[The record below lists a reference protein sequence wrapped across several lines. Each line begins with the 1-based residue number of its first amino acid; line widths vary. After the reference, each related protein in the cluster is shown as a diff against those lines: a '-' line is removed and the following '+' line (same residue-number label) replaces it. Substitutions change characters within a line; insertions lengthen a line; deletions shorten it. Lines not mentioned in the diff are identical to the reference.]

1 MSSRTYAVST
11 TVDRP
16 AISMETK
23 VKKHCQGPWLVY
35 TLVSY
40 GLNAVRAYVLVHVT
54 MATVHISHSCG
65 TTGSITFYQTL
76 PLGWVWRARLP
87 THACSGYEPRPQLF
101 VDMYGGCN
109 YLASAEW

>member
-16 AISMETK
+16 ASSMETK

-40 GLNAVRAYVLVHVT
+40 GLNAVRAYILVHVT

-65 TTGSITFYQTL
+65 TTRSITFYQTL
-76 PLGWVWRARLP
+76 PLGWVWRARLCVGG
-87 THACSGYEPRPQLF
+87 AGGVFRF
-101 VDMYGGCN
+101 VFSHSCIV
-109 YLASAEW
+109 